1 VKRFGKQFVR
11 DGWGW
16 NFGRSRTRIWGSDLT
31 CRVTLVG
38 SKQGGGRLSASL
50 SETDRQRQ
58 FIAEGFRRAC
68 EEFRAEVEKQC
79 NDCNH
84 EPEIGNILETEF
96 STKGGTVVRRDIAT
110 EMKIVFDS
118 ALFKI
123 CIKCENPIKLIYSIT
138 VKPCAEKSD
147 WRYVNGCGDS
157 VKADYI
163 VGMGID
169 ALLGI
174 SSHVH

>member
-1 VKRFGKQFVR
+1 
-11 DGWGW
+11 
-16 NFGRSRTRIWGSDLT
+16 
-31 CRVTLVG
+31 VG
-38 SKQGGGRLSASL
+38 SKQGGGSGEQMSDQSKQRARVFESNKKRLSASL

>member
-1 VKRFGKQFVR
+1 MGQRFNLQGHPGGKQA
-11 DGWGW
+11 GWGKR
-16 NFGRSRTRIWGSDLT
+16 GQMSDQ
-31 CRVTLVG
+31 
-38 SKQGGGRLSASL
+38 SKRRAQVFESNKKRQSASL

-68 EEFRAEVEKQC
+68 EEFRVEIEKQC

-138 VKPCAEKSD
+138 VKPVNEKSD
-147 WRYVNGCGDS
+147 WHYVNGCGDS

-169 ALLGI
+169 ALLGV
-174 SSHVH
+174 SAHSH